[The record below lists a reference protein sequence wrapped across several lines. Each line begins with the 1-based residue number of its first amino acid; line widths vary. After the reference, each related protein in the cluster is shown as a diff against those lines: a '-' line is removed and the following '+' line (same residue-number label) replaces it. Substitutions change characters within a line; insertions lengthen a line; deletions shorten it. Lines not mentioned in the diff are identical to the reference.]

1 MKHIKIYEDDSLLN
15 DLDALSGKGQL
26 TARCYGWFVTYYSGE
41 RHDPVLVGVSI
52 IAPSEQRAIRL
63 FFTQHF
69 GLEETELEE
78 FIDQTMDK
86 VNFFSASYAFQEGY
100 QQYDDTIPLF
110 LNDIEMTPKNRSLD
124 AEGVH
129 DITVQNPYKCV
140 EELDRLFTDA
150 RGAMHKAKG

>member
-26 TARCYGWFVTYYSGE
+26 TARCYGWFVTYYSGD
-41 RHDPVLVGVSI
+41 RHDPLLVGVAI

-69 GLEETELEE
+69 DIEETELEE
-78 FIDQTMDK
+78 FIDQTMDE
-86 VNFFSASYAFQEGY
+86 VSFESSSYAFQEGY
-100 QQYDDTIPLF
+100 QQYGDTVPLF
-110 LNDIEMTPKNRSLD
+110 LHAVEMTPKNRGLD
-124 AEGVH
+124 AEGIH
-129 DITVQNPYKCV
+129 DITVGNPYKCV

-150 RGAMHKAKG
+150 RAKLSQEG